1 MGKLRSIAVLV
12 LALAFTLSG
21 IALAGETLGKIQA
34 INPTTKQI
42 LLDNG
47 SALAVDRDTKIMV
60 EGKEGNLEDLNASDQ
75 VRASFQEKDGKSV
88 ATTLDIRASGPGSVG
103 GQGTMGSQGAST
115 YGNQGSS
122 MGGGQ
127 KKQ

>member
-1 MGKLRSIAVLV
+1 MVAV
-12 LALAFTLSG
+12 LALTFALAG
-21 IALAGETLGKIQA
+21 VVLAGETLGTIQV
-34 INPTTKQI
+34 INPTMKEL

-47 SALAVDRDTKIMV
+47 STLAVDQDTKIMV
-60 EGKEGNLEDLNASDQ
+60 EGKEGNLEDLKAGDQ

-88 ATTLDIRASGPGSVG
+88 ATSLDVRASGHGSMG
-103 GQGTMGSQGAST
+103 GQGTMWSQGAST